1 VSVPDEIS
9 GPHSFPARI
18 PRVVWHTVGLL
29 AAALLAYMIWRGY
42 QSPDFL
48 LDFGALRIC

>member
-1 VSVPDEIS
+1 MALPDELS
-9 GPHSFPARI
+9 GRHPFPGRI

-29 AAALLAYMIWRGY
+29 AAALLAWLIWRGY